1 MTPPIPP
8 NEAERLRTLQL
19 YNILDTGAERAF
31 DDLTRLAAAICET
44 PMALITMVD
53 HDRQW
58 FKSRLGIDASETH
71 RDFAF
76 CAHAIA
82 QHGLFVVEDASKDP
96 RFQANPF
103 VTSAPH
109 VRFYAGA
116 PLDVGGASLGT
127 LCVIDQEP
135 RRLSDRQREAL
146 RILGEAVVTQLELRR
161 ALASLRAAEHLL
173 KMCAWCRAI
182 KTEDGTWNRLDEYVM
197 TTVPVTHGMC
207 PDCEARLNPAGQPG

>member
-1 MTPPIPP
+1 MIPPIPA
-8 NEAERLRTLQL
+8 NEAERLRTLKL
-19 YNILDTGAERAF
+19 YNILDTGADRAF
-31 DDLTRLAAAICET
+31 DDLTRLAAAICHT
-44 PMALITMVD
+44 PIALITLVD
-53 HDRQW
+53 QDRQW
-58 FKSRLGIDASETH
+58 FKSRIGLEASETP
-71 RDFAF
+71 RAVAF

-82 QHGLFVVEDASKDP
+82 QDGLFVVEDASKDP

-103 VTSAPH
+103 VVSAPH

-135 RRLSDRQREAL
+135 RQLSNRQREAL

-161 ALASLRAAEHLL
+161 ALDSLRTAEHLL

-182 KTEDGTWNRLDEYVM
+182 KAEDGTWNPLDAYLM
-197 TTVPVTHGMC
+197 TTVPVTHGVC
-207 PDCEARLNPAGQPG
+207 PDCEARMSETW